1 MFKLSKTNKE
11 IQKLYI
17 FNRSKSNGA
26 RYSKGKKYCVVVNV
40 KCRNYK
46 STNLYWPRRICLLL
60 VIAKRSEQQINYINI
75 NRKYIPSPRKPTE
88 INLFQTFMCI
98 CLCLFVNKSPEMFL
112 RLTLDVWQKIQT
124 FRLNRIKV
132 ICLRF
137 GFLLLCSNTSIVCVL
152 IYSEAEYFVL
162 IIYNR
167 QFDVSQSFEIEADW
181 SLLMWM

>member
-11 IQKLYI
+11 ILYN
-17 FNRSKSNGA
+17 FNRSKANGV
-26 RYSKGKKYCVVVNV
+26 RYNKGK
-40 KCRNYK
+40 NY
-46 STNLYWPRRICLLL
+46 CLLFE
-60 VIAKRSEQQINYINI
+60 IAKRIKQQMHYINT
-75 NRKYIPSPRKPTE
+75 NRKSILSLRKPTE

-152 IYSEAEYFVL
+152 IYSEAEYFVP